1 MSFLDNLENNLKA
14 LESREEKDP
23 AAIQREQA
31 ERAAER
37 AAAVR
42 RAPFEEALRTGPF
55 AGALIAACRKA
66 GHSRRVMVRPTWIE
80 SVLRLEARIQDA
92 DRRLELQPTGEGVRA
107 VFYEAGEERHS
118 ETVDLAQADAAAL
131 AERWLAAGASS

>member
-42 RAPFEEALRTGPF
+42 RAPFEQALKTGPF

-66 GHSRRVMVRPTWIE
+66 GHSRRVLVRPTWID
-80 SVLRLEARIQDA
+80 SVLRLEARINDA

-107 VFYEAGEERHS
+107 VFFDAGEERS
-118 ETVDLAQADAAAL
+118 RESVDLAEADPGAL
-131 AERWLAAGASS
+131 AERWLSS

>member
-37 AAAVR
+37 AEAVR
-42 RAPFEEALRTGPF
+42 RAPFEQALKTGPF

-66 GHSRRVMVRPTWIE
+66 GHSRRVMVRPTWID
-80 SVLRLEARIQDA
+80 SVLRLEARINDA

-107 VFYEAGEERHS
+107 VFFDAGEERS
-118 ETVDLAQADAAAL
+118 RESVDLAEADPGAL
-131 AERWLAAGASS
+131 AERWLSS